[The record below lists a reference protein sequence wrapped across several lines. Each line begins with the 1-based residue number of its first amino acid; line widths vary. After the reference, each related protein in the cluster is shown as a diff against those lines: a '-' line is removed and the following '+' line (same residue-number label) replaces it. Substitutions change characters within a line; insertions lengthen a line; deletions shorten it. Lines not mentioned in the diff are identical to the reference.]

1 MATVLGTAKRGREIG
16 MTPPGDLF
24 VWVKCYSQESGRGC
38 QELRWALKRGRF
50 DSGLNRLCPIC
61 VKKSFQVQSAGLADG
76 HPKMT
81 TIELVLFLTFRL
93 PPRKVGRTGD
103 LRGDATLDIRFQGP
117 PPVYEVKFRVMGRLT
132 KNARSYYPHCVTYT
146 AKPIHEKLLALT
158 RKELTAIGDKI
169 ATVIKAEVGCNCK
182 PITADQFDPNVSDLW

>member
-1 MATVLGTAKRGREIG
+1 MGSKARPIRLRVEPVVSHL
-16 MTPPGDLF
+16 
-24 VWVKCYSQESGRGC
+24 C
-38 QELRWALKRGRF
+38 QEKFSALPIGYKFAR
-50 DSGLNRLCPIC
+50 SGLSTQRIQTGELMSQF
-61 VKKSFQVQSAGLADG
+61 VQVQSAGLADG

-169 ATVIKAEVGCNCK
+169 ATVIKAEVGCHCK